1 MANGQW
7 PTPEQM
13 NKHKIIIGVTGA
25 SGSIY
30 AKLLLDKVKTL
41 ETQVADCSVVFSDN
55 ARAVWSYELGPFDE
69 QQVPFTVYRPDDFFS
84 PLASGSAGYDVMIV
98 CPCTMGTMGKIASG
112 VSSDLLTRAA
122 DVILKERKKLI
133 LIAREMPYNLI
144 HLNNMKLLT
153 EAGAIICP
161 ASPSF
166 YSKPQNL
173 EEAAMTVVD
182 RALTLAGFEF
192 PSYQWGK

>member
-1 MANGQW
+1 M
-7 PTPEQM
+7 
-13 NKHKIIIGVTGA
+13 KKIKLIIGITGA
-25 SGSIY
+25 SGSLY
-30 AKLLLDKVKTL
+30 GKLLLEKVKEL
-41 ETQVADCSVVFSDN
+41 EAQVEECGVVFSDN
-55 ARAVWSYELGPFDE
+55 ARAVWAYELGSFSE
-69 QQVPFTVYRPDDFFS
+69 VQVPFRLYRTDDFFS
-84 PLASGSAGYDVMIV
+84 SLASGSAGYNVMIV
-98 CPCTMGTMGKIASG
+98 CPCTMGTLGRIASG

-133 LIAREMPYNLI
+133 LVPREMPYNLV

-166 YSKPQNL
+166 YSKPATI
-173 EEAAMTVVD
+173 EAVAMTVVD

-192 PSYQWGK
+192 PSYHWGE